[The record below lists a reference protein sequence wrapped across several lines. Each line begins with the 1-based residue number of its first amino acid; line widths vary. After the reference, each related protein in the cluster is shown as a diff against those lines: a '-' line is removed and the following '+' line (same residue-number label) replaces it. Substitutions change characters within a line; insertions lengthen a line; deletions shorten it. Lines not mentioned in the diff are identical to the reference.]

1 MHEAISIV
9 GVLLTAAAT
18 LYALCVVAV
27 MRGPS
32 LPAASPSPPPPPAGG
47 RAGDG
52 APASPVTV
60 LKALCG
66 AEPGLYEQL
75 RSFCRQNHPS
85 FQLVFGVQDAADPAL
100 RVVARLREEYPHLDV
115 AVVVDA
121 TLHGCNRKISNL
133 INMLPHARH
142 ALLVMADSDILVP
155 PDYLSRVAAPL
166 ADPATG
172 LVTCAY
178 FGSPAGASGDDA
190 AGAGDSTGSTT
201 ASTAALASRLGSMFI
216 NDWFMPSVLLAAR
229 FGARSFVSGATIAMR
244 AEVLAAVGGL
254 QRLADQLADDYR
266 LGELVRQHGLRIV
279 LSDVTVVTTVS
290 ERDLGS
296 LCRHELR
303 WLRTIQSAQPL
314 GYACCFPSFALPTA
328 LVGAALAQ
336 FHVVAAALLAITA
349 AARLVLHY
357 FAGNGSIRRR
367 WQDVAL
373 VPLRDVLLAA
383 LWMWSFRRREIVWR
397 EQRFGISQ
405 DGSLHRVG

>member
-1 MHEAISIV
+1 MHEAATIV
-9 GVLLTAAAT
+9 GVLLTAAGA
-18 LYALCVVAV
+18 LYALCAAAV

-32 LPAASPSPPPPPAGG
+32 LPVRTPPTN
-47 RAGDG
+47 RG
-52 APASPVTV
+52 AFATPVTV

-75 RSFCRQNHPS
+75 RSFCHQHYEM

-100 RVVARLREEYPHLDV
+100 QVVQRLREEHPGLDI

-133 INMLPHARH
+133 MNMLPHARH
-142 ALLVMADSDILVP
+142 ALLVMADSDIVVS
-155 PDYLSRVAAPL
+155 PDYLARVVAPL
-166 ADPATG
+166 ADPAVG

-178 FGSPAGASGDDA
+178 FGRTAASPEPPGAA
-190 AGAGDSTGSTT
+190 AGIDGPACPPRP
-201 ASTAALASRLGSMFI
+201 AARLASRLGAMFI

-229 FGARSFVSGATIAMR
+229 FGSRSFVSGATIAMR
-244 AEVLAAVGGL
+244 AEALAAVGGL
-254 QRLADQLADDYR
+254 RRLADQLADDYR
-266 LGELVRQHGLRIV
+266 LGELVREHGLAVV
-279 LSDVTVVTTVS
+279 LSDMTVVTTVS
-290 ERDLGS
+290 ERGLGS

-328 LVGAALAQ
+328 VVGAALAQ
-336 FHVVAAALLAITA
+336 FGAVATALLAITA

-357 FAGNGSIRRR
+357 FAGRGSFRRR
-367 WQDVAL
+367 WADVAL
-373 VPLRDVLLAA
+373 LPLRDALLAV
-383 LWMWSFRRREIVWR
+383 LWIWSFRRREIVWR
-397 EQRFGISQ
+397 EQRFGIGQ